1 MYGGT
6 RTDTMTYNVSSG
18 NDNVTLNAGQ
28 GEDTLTINKRG
39 QNFTLVDNNG
49 NVIFKTGDEGSTI
62 TVSSVEH
69 ITVIGDDGSTSIF
82 TLSYPELSVNEG
94 TLGSAI
100 ILTGSGFGTKK
111 GKVLIGSAA
120 TKIITW
126 GPSSIACE
134 IKKPLAAGTYPIA
147 VIRKEPKGVLPI
159 PLPDAFTVMAPHI
172 VSVDFSSGVSGDKR
186 VLSGNY
192 FGSKKGKV
200 SLEDMRT
207 GKKKNCKV
215 TSWPMDANTGEITFV
230 IPKGLVA
237 GPYLLKVTN
246 KTGTASVTFTIGL

>member
-1 MYGGT
+1 
-6 RTDTMTYNVSSG
+6 MTAG
-18 NDNVTLNAGQ
+18 NDTVTING
-28 GEDTLTINKRG
+28 GSGYDTLTINKNR
-39 QNFTLVDNNG
+39 QNFTLKDYAG
-49 NVIFKTGDEGSTI
+49 NVLFTTGSGGSTI
-62 TVSSVEH
+62 TVSNVEH

-100 ILTGSGFGTKK
+100 ILTGLGFGTKK

-147 VIRKEPKGVLPI
+147 VIRKEPKGISPI
-159 PLPDAFTVMAPHI
+159 PLPDAFTVMAPDI

-246 KTGTASVTFTIGL
+246 KTGTASAPFTIGP